1 MEIYLAYSLIHP
13 YSPFIIDFLFINK
26 YFISP
31 ELFTIVVYVAYCLQ
45 LFHFEECNVCSP
57 IQVWVHMGMTPKPED
72 FELCTRLE
80 NISLAKN
87 GFFGVSAATG
97 GLAGQ

>member
-1 MEIYLAYSLIHP
+1 
-13 YSPFIIDFLFINK
+13 
-26 YFISP
+26 
-31 ELFTIVVYVAYCLQ
+31 
-45 LFHFEECNVCSP
+45 
-57 IQVWVHMGMTPKPED
+57 MGMTTKPED

>member
-1 MEIYLAYSLIHP
+1 M
-13 YSPFIIDFLFINK
+13 
-26 YFISP
+26 
-31 ELFTIVVYVAYCLQ
+31 VYVAYYLQ
-45 LFHFEECNVCSP
+45 SFHFEECNVCSP

>member
-1 MEIYLAYSLIHP
+1 
-13 YSPFIIDFLFINK
+13 
-26 YFISP
+26 
-31 ELFTIVVYVAYCLQ
+31 
-45 LFHFEECNVCSP
+45 
-57 IQVWVHMGMTPKPED
+57 MGMSTRAED

-80 NISLAKN
+80 NISLNKN